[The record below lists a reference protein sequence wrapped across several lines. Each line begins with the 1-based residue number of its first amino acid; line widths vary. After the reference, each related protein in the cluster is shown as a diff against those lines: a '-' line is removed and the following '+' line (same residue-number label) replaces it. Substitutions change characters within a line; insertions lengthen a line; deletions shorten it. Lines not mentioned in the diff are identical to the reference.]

1 MGDGADWTPALE
13 AKISEVS
20 IGASVFI
27 PGWRNRLIVDVS
39 RLVREFAADPDAVI
53 SGEAAPIA
61 KAPDQVDYRIRTMV
75 QLVF

>member
-1 MGDGADWTPALE
+1 MPLG
-13 AKISEVS
+13 ISEFSAAV
-20 IGASVFI
+20 GYRL
-27 PGWRNRLIVDVS
+27 PGWRNALVVDVS

-53 SGEAAPIA
+53 NGEVAPIP